1 MGYTGHMKTL
11 REYIADA
18 EARHTAIG
26 HFNFSNLEALHA
38 IFAAAR
44 ELSLPVIAAVS
55 EGEEDFVGT
64 NEAVALVKAL
74 RNTYDY
80 PIFLDADHHYSFERV
95 KRAVDAGFDA
105 VIIDGAQLPFE
116 KNVAL
121 AKQCVA
127 YARDVMKQ
135 TGRDILVEGELGFI
149 GVGSSVKDT
158 IPEGAVLTTD
168 PALAAQFVRE
178 TGVDLLAP
186 AVGSV
191 HGLIRSGKPHV
202 NAGLVQEIRAA
213 AGVPLVLHGGSGL
226 TDEDFRGG
234 IEAGISIVHINTEL
248 RLADRN
254 AVEKSLKENPNEV
267 APYKFL
273 ASSVE
278 DMTHLIKERMKLFAG
293 IA

>member
-1 MGYTGHMKTL
+1 MKTL
-11 REYIADA
+11 REYILDADA
-18 EARHTAIG
+18 AHTALG

-38 IFAAAR
+38 IAAAGR
-44 ELSLPVIAAVS
+44 ALSLPVIAAVS

-64 NEAVALVKAL
+64 NEAAALVKSL
-74 RNTYDY
+74 REEYGQ
-80 PIFLDADHHYSFERV
+80 PLFLDADHHYSFERV
-95 KRAVDAGFDA
+95 KRAIDAGFDA
-105 VIIDGAQLPFE
+105 VIVDGAQLSFE
-116 KNVAL
+116 ENVAL
-121 AKQCVA
+121 TKRCVD
-127 YARDVMKQ
+127 YARDAAKSG
-135 TGRDILVEGELGFI
+135 GRDILVEGELGYI

-168 PALAAQFVRE
+168 PARAAEFVRR

-202 NAGLVQEIRAA
+202 KAELVRQVREA

-226 TDEDFRGG
+226 TDDDFRGG
-234 IEAGISIVHINTEL
+234 IQAGISVVHINTEL
-248 RLADRN
+248 RLADRE
-254 AVEKSLKENPNEV
+254 AIEKSLKEHPDEV

-278 DMTHLIKERMKLFAG
+278 DMTRLIEAKMKLFAG
-293 IA
+293 R

>member
-1 MGYTGHMKTL
+1 MKTL
-11 REYIADA
+11 RAYIADA
-18 EARHTAIG
+18 DARHVAIG

-38 IFAAAR
+38 IFAAAHS
-44 ELSLPVIAAVS
+44 LSFPVIAAVS

-64 NEAVALVKAL
+64 DEAVALVKTL
-74 RNTYDY
+74 RDTNDY

-95 KRAVDAGFDA
+95 KRSIDAGFDA

-116 KNVAL
+116 QNVAL
-121 AKQCVA
+121 TKQCVE
-127 YARDVMKQ
+127 YARTVMAQ

-168 PALAAQFVRE
+168 PALAAEFVRQ
-178 TGVDLLAP
+178 TGIDLLAP

-202 NAGLVQEIRAA
+202 KAELVKEVRAA

-226 TDEDFRGG
+226 TDDDFRGAIG
-234 IEAGISIVHINTEL
+234 AGISIVHINTEL

-254 AVEKSLKENPNEV
+254 AIEKFLKENPNEV

-273 ASSVE
+273 ASSVAE
-278 DMTHLIKERMKLFAG
+278 MTRLVEERLKLFAG
-293 IA
+293 LA